1 MIWLRSR
8 VSALIFAT
16 IFILLSNCSENQV
29 GIDNSPSEDE
39 AAEEI
44 FNSGEKEILRKR
56 YGDAA
61 EKFTE
66 VERLC
71 PYSDWAKRALIM
83 QVYSF
88 HKDQSYENVVSA
100 ANRFIEFHPNDKDVP
115 YAYYLIGLS
124 YYDQV
129 LAIGRDQELAKEALR
144 VFSLITKEY
153 PESKYASSSQIRF
166 NFLRDHLASKE
177 MEVGRYYLKRS
188 HYAPAI
194 NRFRGVIEEFPTT
207 SQVPEALHRLVEAY
221 LSLGLVNEAQT
232 AGAILGYN
240 YRSTEWYD
248 RTFALLSSKGLK
260 PKSSGNSWLSKI
272 YRQVVKG
279 QWL

>member
-1 MIWLRSR
+1 MTWLRSR

-29 GIDNSPSEDE
+29 GIDNSPSEDK

-66 VERLC
+66 VERLYT
-71 PYSDWAKRALIM
+71 YSDWAKRALIM

-88 HKDQSYENVVSA
+88 HKDQSYDNVVSA

-194 NRFRGVIEEFPTT
+194 NRFRGVIEEFPKT
-207 SQVPEALHRLVEAY
+207 SQVPESLHRLVEAY

>member
-1 MIWLRSR
+1 MRLLKNH
-8 VSALIFAT
+8 VLFLIFAL
-16 IFILLSNCSENQV
+16 ISLLFSSCSDSQNNI
-29 GIDNSPSEDE
+29 GIGVSEDK

-44 FNSGEKEILRKR
+44 FNSGERELIRRR
-56 YGDAA
+56 YNDAA
-61 EKFTE
+61 EKFKE
-66 VERLC
+66 VERLY

-88 HKDQSYENVVSA
+88 HKDKEYENVVSA
-100 ANRFIEFHPNDKDVP
+100 ANRFIEFHPKDKDIP

-129 LAIGRDQELAKEALR
+129 LAIGRDQKLTQEALKI
-144 VFSLITKEY
+144 FKLIIKEY
-153 PESKYASSSQIRF
+153 PDSEYASSSQIKF
-166 NFLRDHLASKE
+166 DFLKNQLASKE

-188 HYAPAI
+188 HYVSAI
-194 NRFRGVIEEFPTT
+194 NRFRGIIEDFSTT

-221 LSLGLVNEAQT
+221 LSLGLTEEAQT

-240 YRSTEWYD
+240 YKSNEWYE
-248 RTFALLSSKGLK
+248 RSFELLRSKGLK
-260 PKSSGNSWLSKI
+260 PKSLGNSWLSKI

>member
-1 MIWLRSR
+1 MRSFKSH
-8 VSALIFAT
+8 VLFLIFAL
-16 IFILLSNCSENQV
+16 ISLLFSSCSDSQNNI
-29 GIDNSPSEDE
+29 GIGVSEDK

-44 FNSGEKEILRKR
+44 FNSGERELLRRR
-56 YGDAA
+56 YNDAA
-61 EKFTE
+61 EKFKE
-66 VERLC
+66 VERLY

-88 HKDQSYENVVSA
+88 HKDKEYENVVSA
-100 ANRFIEFHPNDKDVP
+100 ANRFIEFHPKDKDIP
-115 YAYYLIGLS
+115 YAYYLIGIS

-129 LAIGRDQELAKEALR
+129 LAIGRDQKLTQEALKI
-144 VFSLITKEY
+144 FELIIKDY
-153 PESKYASSSQIRF
+153 PDSEYASSSQIKF
-166 NFLRDHLASKE
+166 DFLKNQLASKE

-188 HYAPAI
+188 HYVSAI
-194 NRFRGVIEEFPTT
+194 NRFRGIIEDFSTT

-221 LSLGLVNEAQT
+221 LSLGLTDEAQT

-240 YRSTEWYD
+240 YKSNEWYE
-248 RTFALLSSKGLK
+248 RSFELLSSKGLK
-260 PKSSGNSWLSKI
+260 PKSSGNSWLSQI

>member
-1 MIWLRSR
+1 MTWLRGR

-16 IFILLSNCSENQV
+16 IFILLSNCAENQF
-29 GIDNSPSEDE
+29 GISDSPSEDK

-44 FNSGEKEILRKR
+44 FNSGERDILRKR

-66 VERLC
+66 VERLY

-166 NFLRDHLASKE
+166 NFLRYHLASKE

-194 NRFRGVIEEFPTT
+194 NRFRGVIEDFSTT

-221 LSLGLVNEAQT
+221 MSLGLVSEAQT

>member
-1 MIWLRSR
+1 MRLLKNH
-8 VSALIFAT
+8 VLFLIFAL
-16 IFILLSNCSENQV
+16 ISLLFSSCSDSQNNI
-29 GIDNSPSEDE
+29 GIGVSEDK

-44 FNSGEKEILRKR
+44 FNSGERELLRRR
-56 YGDAA
+56 YDDAA
-61 EKFTE
+61 EKFKE
-66 VERLC
+66 VERLY

-88 HKDQSYENVVSA
+88 HKDKEYENVVSA
-100 ANRFIEFHPNDKDVP
+100 ANRFIEFHPKDKDIP

-129 LAIGRDQELAKEALR
+129 LAIGRDQKLTQEALKI
-144 VFSLITKEY
+144 FELIIDEY
-153 PESKYASSSQIRF
+153 SDSEYASSSQIKF
-166 NFLRDHLASKE
+166 DFLKNQLASKE

-188 HYAPAI
+188 HYVSAI
-194 NRFRGVIEEFPTT
+194 NRFRGIIEDFSTT

-221 LSLGLVNEAQT
+221 LSLGLTEEAQT

-240 YRSTEWYD
+240 YKSNEWYE
-248 RTFALLSSKGLK
+248 RSFELLRSKGLK
-260 PKSSGNSWLSKI
+260 PKSLGNSWLSKI

>member
-1 MIWLRSR
+1 MTRIKNPILP
-8 VSALIFAT
+8 LIFLL
-16 IFILLSNCSENQV
+16 IFMSFSNCSENQV
-29 GIDNSPSEDE
+29 GAQKITFEDQ

-44 FNSGEKEILRKR
+44 YNSGEKDILRKR

-61 EKFTE
+61 EKFKE
-66 VERLC
+66 VERLY

-83 QVYSF
+83 QVYAF
-88 HKDQSYENVVSA
+88 HKDRTYEEVVSA
-100 ANRFIEFHPNDKDVP
+100 ANRFIEFHPSDKDVP
-115 YAYYLIGLS
+115 YAYYLVGLS

-129 LAIGRDQELAKEALR
+129 LAIGRDQELAKEALK
-144 VFSLITKEY
+144 VFALIEKEY
-153 PESKYASSSQIRF
+153 PDSEYASNAKIRF

-188 HYAPAI
+188 HYVPAI
-194 NRFRGVIEEFPTT
+194 NRFRGVIEEFSTT

-221 LSLGLVNEAQT
+221 LSLGFADEAQT

-240 YRSTEWYD
+240 YQSTDWYD
-248 RTFALLSSKGLK
+248 RTYQLLMSKGLK
-260 PKSSGNSWLSKI
+260 PKSSGNSWLSNI
-272 YRQVVKG
+272 YRQVIKG

>member
-1 MIWLRSR
+1 MPI
-8 VSALIFAT
+8 IFAF
-16 IFILLSNCSENQV
+16 IFILLLSCSEDQV
-29 GIDNSPSEDE
+29 NTLNNTSEDQ

-44 FNSGEKEILRKR
+44 FISGEKEILRKR
-56 YGDAA
+56 YSDAA
-61 EKFTE
+61 GKFSE
-66 VERLC
+66 IERLY

-83 QVYSF
+83 QVYSY
-88 HKDQSYENVVSA
+88 HKDQSYDDVVSA

-124 YYDQV
+124 YYDRV
-129 LAIGRDQELAKEALR
+129 LAIGRDQELAKEALK
-144 VFSLITKEY
+144 VFSLIKEEY
-153 PESKYASSSQIRF
+153 PESEYASNSEIKF

-194 NRFRGVIEEFPTT
+194 NRFRGVIEEFSTT

-240 YRSTEWYD
+240 YKSSDWYERSFE
-248 RTFALLSSKGLK
+248 LLSSKGLK
-260 PKSSGNSWLSKI
+260 PKSSGNSWLNKV

>member
-1 MIWLRSR
+1 MRLLKNH
-8 VSALIFAT
+8 VLFLIFAL
-16 IFILLSNCSENQV
+16 ISLLFSSCSDSQNNI
-29 GIDNSPSEDE
+29 GIGVSEDK

-44 FNSGEKEILRKR
+44 FNSGERELIRRR
-56 YGDAA
+56 YNDAA
-61 EKFTE
+61 EKFKE
-66 VERLC
+66 VERLY

-88 HKDQSYENVVSA
+88 HKDKEYENVVSA
-100 ANRFIEFHPNDKDVP
+100 ANRFIEFHPKDKDIP

-129 LAIGRDQELAKEALR
+129 LAIGRDQKLTQEALKI
-144 VFSLITKEY
+144 FKLIIKEY
-153 PESKYASSSQIRF
+153 PDSEYASSSQTKF
-166 NFLRDHLASKE
+166 NFLKNQLASKE

-188 HYAPAI
+188 HYVSAI
-194 NRFRGVIEEFPTT
+194 NRFRGIIEDFSTT

-221 LSLGLVNEAQT
+221 LSLGLTDEAQT

-240 YRSTEWYD
+240 YKSNEWYE
-248 RTFALLSSKGLK
+248 RSFELLRSKGLK
-260 PKSSGNSWLSKI
+260 PKSLGNSWLSKI

>member
-1 MIWLRSR
+1 
-8 VSALIFAT
+8 
-16 IFILLSNCSENQV
+16 
-29 GIDNSPSEDE
+29 
-39 AAEEI
+39 
-44 FNSGEKEILRKR
+44 
-56 YGDAA
+56 
-61 EKFTE
+61 
-66 VERLC
+66 
-71 PYSDWAKRALIM
+71 
-83 QVYSF
+83 
-88 HKDQSYENVVSA
+88 
-100 ANRFIEFHPNDKDVP
+100 
-115 YAYYLIGLS
+115 
-124 YYDQV
+124 
-129 LAIGRDQELAKEALR
+129 
-144 VFSLITKEY
+144 
-153 PESKYASSSQIRF
+153 
-166 NFLRDHLASKE
+166 

-194 NRFRGVIEEFPTT
+194 NRFRGVIEDFSTT

-221 LSLGLVNEAQT
+221 LSLGLVSEAQT

>member
-1 MIWLRSR
+1 MTWLKSPA
-8 VSALIFAT
+8 ST
-16 IFILLSNCSENQV
+16 IVVFSVLILLSNCSENQV
-29 GIDNSPSEDE
+29 DIANIVLEDK

-44 FNSGEKEILRKR
+44 FNSGEREILRKR
-56 YGDAA
+56 YSDAA

-66 VERLC
+66 VERLY

-83 QVYSF
+83 QVYSY
-88 HKDQSYENVVSA
+88 HKDQSYDNVVSA
-100 ANRFIEFHPNDKDVP
+100 ANRFIEFHPYDKDVP

-124 YYDQV
+124 YYDRV
-129 LAIGRDQELAKEALR
+129 LAIGRDQELAKEALK
-144 VFSLITKEY
+144 VFNLIKEEY
-153 PESKYASSSQIRF
+153 PKSEYASNSEIKF
-166 NFLRDHLASKE
+166 NFLMDHLATKE

-194 NRFRGVIEEFPTT
+194 NRFRGVIEEFSTT

-221 LSLGLVNEAQT
+221 LSLGLMNEAQT

-240 YRSTEWYD
+240 YKSSDWYERSFE
-248 RTFALLSSKGLK
+248 LLSSKGLK
-260 PKSSGNSWLSKI
+260 PKSSGNSWLNKV

>member
-1 MIWLRSR
+1 MTWLKSPASTI
-8 VSALIFAT
+8 VIFS

-29 GIDNSPSEDE
+29 DIANIILEDK

-44 FNSGEKEILRKR
+44 FNSGEREILRKR
-56 YGDAA
+56 YSDAA

-66 VERLC
+66 VERLY

-83 QVYSF
+83 QVYSY
-88 HKDQSYENVVSA
+88 HKAQSYDNVVSA
-100 ANRFIEFHPNDKDVP
+100 ANRFIEFHPYDKDVP

-124 YYDQV
+124 YYDRV
-129 LAIGRDQELAKEALR
+129 LAIGRDQELAKEALK
-144 VFSLITKEY
+144 VFSIIKEEY
-153 PESKYASSSQIRF
+153 PGSEYASNSEIKF
-166 NFLRDHLASKE
+166 NFLMDHLASKE

-194 NRFRGVIEEFPTT
+194 NRFRGVIEEFSTT

-240 YRSTEWYD
+240 YKSNDWYERSFE
-248 RTFALLSSKGLK
+248 LLSSKGLK
-260 PKSSGNSWLSKI
+260 PKSSGNSWLNKV

>member
-1 MIWLRSR
+1 MTWLKGP
-8 VSALIFAT
+8 VSLLVFSLIFT
-16 IFILLSNCSENQV
+16 LLSNCSDKQV
-29 GIDNSPSEDE
+29 DIANNTSEDQ

-56 YGDAA
+56 YSDAA

-66 VERLC
+66 VERLY

-83 QVYSF
+83 QVYSY
-88 HKDQSYENVVSA
+88 HKDQSYDNVVSA

-124 YYDQV
+124 YYDRV
-129 LAIGRDQELAKEALR
+129 LAIGRDQELAKEALK
-144 VFSLITKEY
+144 VFNLIKEEY
-153 PESKYASSSQIRF
+153 PESEYASNSEIRF

-194 NRFRGVIEEFPTT
+194 NRFRGVVEEFSTT

-240 YRSTEWYD
+240 YRSTDWYE
-248 RTFALLSSKGLK
+248 RTFELLSSKGLK
-260 PKSSGNSWLSKI
+260 PKSSGNSWLNQI

>member
-1 MIWLRSR
+1 MRLLKNH
-8 VSALIFAT
+8 VLFLIFAL
-16 IFILLSNCSENQV
+16 ISLLFSSCSDSQNKI
-29 GIDNSPSEDE
+29 GIGVSEDK

-44 FNSGEKEILRKR
+44 FNSGERELIRRR
-56 YGDAA
+56 YNDAA
-61 EKFTE
+61 EKFKE
-66 VERLC
+66 VERLY

-88 HKDQSYENVVSA
+88 HKDKEYENVVSA
-100 ANRFIEFHPNDKDVP
+100 ANRFIEFHPKDKDIP

-129 LAIGRDQELAKEALR
+129 LAIGRDQKLTQEALKI
-144 VFSLITKEY
+144 FKLIIKEY
-153 PESKYASSSQIRF
+153 PDSEYASSSRIKF
-166 NFLRDHLASKE
+166 DFLKNQLASKE

-188 HYAPAI
+188 HYVSAI
-194 NRFRGVIEEFPTT
+194 NRFRGIIEDFSTT

-221 LSLGLVNEAQT
+221 LSLGLTDEAQT

-240 YRSTEWYD
+240 YKSNEWYE
-248 RTFALLSSKGLK
+248 RSFELLRSKGLK
-260 PKSSGNSWLSKI
+260 PKSSGNNWLSQI

>member
-1 MIWLRSR
+1 MRLLKSH
-8 VSALIFAT
+8 VLFLIFAL
-16 IFILLSNCSENQV
+16 ISLLFSSCSDSQNNI
-29 GIDNSPSEDE
+29 GIGVSEDK

-44 FNSGEKEILRKR
+44 FNSGERELLRRR
-56 YGDAA
+56 YDDAA
-61 EKFTE
+61 EKFKE
-66 VERLC
+66 VERLY

-88 HKDQSYENVVSA
+88 HKDKEYENVVSA
-100 ANRFIEFHPNDKDVP
+100 ANRYIEFHPKDKDIP

-129 LAIGRDQELAKEALR
+129 LAIGRDQKLTQEALKI
-144 VFSLITKEY
+144 FELIIDEY
-153 PESKYASSSQIRF
+153 SDSEYASSSQIKF
-166 NFLRDHLASKE
+166 DFLKNQLASKE

-188 HYAPAI
+188 HYVSAI
-194 NRFRGVIEEFPTT
+194 NRFRGIIEDFSTT

-221 LSLGLVNEAQT
+221 LSLGLTDEAQT

-240 YRSTEWYD
+240 YKSSEWYE
-248 RTFALLSSKGLK
+248 RSFELLRSKGLK
-260 PKSSGNSWLSKI
+260 PKSSGNSWLSQI

>member
-1 MIWLRSR
+1 MRLLKNH
-8 VSALIFAT
+8 VLFLIFAL
-16 IFILLSNCSENQV
+16 ISLLFSSCSDSQNNI
-29 GIDNSPSEDE
+29 GIGISEDK

-44 FNSGEKEILRKR
+44 FNSGERELIRRR
-56 YGDAA
+56 YNDAA
-61 EKFTE
+61 EKFKE
-66 VERLC
+66 VERLY

-88 HKDQSYENVVSA
+88 HKDKEYENVVSA
-100 ANRFIEFHPNDKDVP
+100 ANRFIEFHPKDKDIP

-129 LAIGRDQELAKEALR
+129 LAIGRDQKLTQEALKI
-144 VFSLITKEY
+144 FELIIEEY
-153 PESKYASSSQIRF
+153 PDSEYASSSQIKF
-166 NFLRDHLASKE
+166 DFLKNQLASKE

-188 HYAPAI
+188 PYVSAI
-194 NRFRGVIEEFPTT
+194 NRFRGIIEDFSTT

-221 LSLGLVNEAQT
+221 LSLGLTDEAQT

-240 YRSTEWYD
+240 YKSNEWYE
-248 RTFALLSSKGLK
+248 RSFELLRSKGLK
-260 PKSSGNSWLSKI
+260 PKSLGNSWLSQI

>member
-1 MIWLRSR
+1 MRLLKNH
-8 VSALIFAT
+8 VLFLIFAL
-16 IFILLSNCSENQV
+16 ISLLFSSCSDSQNNI
-29 GIDNSPSEDE
+29 GIGASEDK

-44 FNSGEKEILRKR
+44 FNSGERELIRRR
-56 YGDAA
+56 YNDAA
-61 EKFTE
+61 EKFKE
-66 VERLC
+66 VERLY

-88 HKDQSYENVVSA
+88 HKDKEYENVVSA
-100 ANRFIEFHPNDKDVP
+100 ANRFIEFHPKDKDIP

-129 LAIGRDQELAKEALR
+129 LAIGRDQKLTQEALKI
-144 VFSLITKEY
+144 FKLIIKEY
-153 PESKYASSSQIRF
+153 PDSEYASSSQIKF
-166 NFLRDHLASKE
+166 DFLKNQLASKE

-188 HYAPAI
+188 HYVSAI
-194 NRFRGVIEEFPTT
+194 NRFRGIIEDFSTT

-221 LSLGLVNEAQT
+221 LSLGLTDEAQT

-240 YRSTEWYD
+240 YKSNEWYE
-248 RTFALLSSKGLK
+248 RSFELLRSKGLK
-260 PKSSGNSWLSKI
+260 PKSLGNSWLSQI

>member
-29 GIDNSPSEDE
+29 GIDNSPSEDR

-66 VERLC
+66 VERLY

-240 YRSTEWYD
+240 YRSTEWYE

-260 PKSSGNSWLSKI
+260 LKSSGNSWLSKI

>member
-1 MIWLRSR
+1 MTWLRSR

-29 GIDNSPSEDE
+29 GIDNSPSEDK

-66 VERLC
+66 VERLY

-207 SQVPEALHRLVEAY
+207 SQVPEALHRLVVAY

>member
-1 MIWLRSR
+1 MTWQKSA
-8 VSALIFAT
+8 VSKLLFA
-16 IFILLSNCSENQV
+16 IILSLLSNCTGNNVEN
-29 GIDNSPSEDE
+29 SMSEDQ

-44 FNSGEKEILRKR
+44 YISGERDILRKR

-61 EKFTE
+61 EKFRE
-66 VERLC
+66 VERLY

-83 QVYSF
+83 QVFSY
-88 HKDQSYENVVSA
+88 HKDKSYENVVSA

-115 YAYYLIGLS
+115 YAHYLIGLS

-129 LAIGRDQELAKEALR
+129 LAIGRDQKLTKEALQ
-144 VFSLITKEY
+144 VFSFISENYPSSEY
-153 PESKYASSSQIRF
+153 SSSSRLKYD
-166 NFLRDHLASKE
+166 FLRDHLASKE
-177 MEVGRYYLKRS
+177 MEVGRYYLKRK
-188 HYAPAI
+188 HYVPAI
-194 NRFRGVIEEFPTT
+194 NRFKGVMEDFSTT

-221 LSLGLVNEAQT
+221 LSLGLENEAQT

-240 YRSTEWYD
+240 YKSTDWYE
-248 RTFALLSSKGLK
+248 RTFELLSSKGLK
-260 PKSSGNSWLSKI
+260 PKSSGDSWLNQI

>member
-1 MIWLRSR
+1 MTWLGSR
-8 VSALIFAT
+8 ALALIFAT

-29 GIDNSPSEDE
+29 GIEDSPSEDK

-44 FNSGEKEILRKR
+44 FNAGEKAILRKR

-66 VERLC
+66 VERLY

-129 LAIGRDQELAKEALR
+129 LAIGRDQELSKEALR

-194 NRFRGVIEEFPTT
+194 NRFRGVIEEFSTT

-248 RTFALLSSKGLK
+248 RTFELLSSKGLK

>member
-1 MIWLRSR
+1 MTWPKGFLS
-8 VSALIFAT
+8 VLTFAF
-16 IFILLSNCSENQV
+16 ILILLSNCSENQ
-29 GIDNSPSEDE
+29 GINENSASEDQ

-44 FNSGEKEILRKR
+44 FNLGEKEILRKR
-56 YGDAA
+56 YNDAA

-66 VERLC
+66 VERLY

-83 QVYSF
+83 QVYAY
-88 HKDQSYENVVSA
+88 HKDQSYVNVVSA
-100 ANRFIEFHPNDKDVP
+100 ASRFIEFHPNDKDVP

-124 YYDQV
+124 YYDRV
-129 LAIGRDQELAKEALR
+129 LAIGRDQALATKALQ
-144 VFSLITKEY
+144 VFSLIIEGY
-153 PESKYASSSQIRF
+153 PDSDYASNSQIRV

-188 HYAPAI
+188 HYVPAI
-194 NRFRGVIEEFPTT
+194 NRFRVVIERFPTT

-221 LSLGLVNEAQT
+221 LSLGLANEAQT

-240 YRSTEWYD
+240 YKSTDWYD
-248 RTFALLSSKGLK
+248 RTFELLSNKGLQ
-260 PKSSGNSWLSKI
+260 PKSSGNSWLNQI

>member
-1 MIWLRSR
+1 MRLLKNH
-8 VSALIFAT
+8 VLFLIFAL
-16 IFILLSNCSENQV
+16 ISLLFSSCSDSQNNI
-29 GIDNSPSEDE
+29 GIGVSEDK

-44 FNSGEKEILRKR
+44 FNSGERELIRRR
-56 YGDAA
+56 YNDAA
-61 EKFTE
+61 EKFKE
-66 VERLC
+66 VERLY

-88 HKDQSYENVVSA
+88 HKDKEYENVVSA
-100 ANRFIEFHPNDKDVP
+100 ANRFIEFHPKDKDIP

-129 LAIGRDQELAKEALR
+129 LAIGRDQKLTQEALKI
-144 VFSLITKEY
+144 FKLIIKEY
-153 PESKYASSSQIRF
+153 PDSEYASSSQTKF
-166 NFLRDHLASKE
+166 NFLKNQLASKE

-188 HYAPAI
+188 HYVSAI
-194 NRFRGVIEEFPTT
+194 NRFRGIIEDFSTT

-221 LSLGLVNEAQT
+221 LSLGLTDEAQT

-240 YRSTEWYD
+240 YKSNEWYE
-248 RTFALLSSKGLK
+248 RSFELLRSKGLK
-260 PKSSGNSWLSKI
+260 PKSLGNSWLSQI

>member
-29 GIDNSPSEDE
+29 GTDNSPSEDK

-66 VERLC
+66 VERLY

>member
-1 MIWLRSR
+1 MRLLKNH
-8 VSALIFAT
+8 VLFLIFAL
-16 IFILLSNCSENQV
+16 ISLLFSSCSDSQNNI
-29 GIDNSPSEDE
+29 GISVSEDK

-44 FNSGEKEILRKR
+44 FNSGERELIRRR
-56 YGDAA
+56 YNDAA
-61 EKFTE
+61 EKFKE
-66 VERLC
+66 VERLY

-88 HKDQSYENVVSA
+88 HKGKEYENVVSA
-100 ANRFIEFHPNDKDVP
+100 ANRFIEFHPKDKDIP

-129 LAIGRDQELAKEALR
+129 LAIGRDQKLTQEALKI
-144 VFSLITKEY
+144 FKLIIKEY
-153 PESKYASSSQIRF
+153 PDSEYASSSQIKF
-166 NFLRDHLASKE
+166 DFLKNQLASKE

-188 HYAPAI
+188 HYVSAI
-194 NRFRGVIEEFPTT
+194 NRFRGIIEDFSTT

-221 LSLGLVNEAQT
+221 LSLGLTDEAQT

-240 YRSTEWYD
+240 YKSNEWYE
-248 RTFALLSSKGLK
+248 RSFELLRSKGLK
-260 PKSSGNSWLSKI
+260 PKSLGNSWLSQI

>member
-1 MIWLRSR
+1 MRLLKNH
-8 VSALIFAT
+8 VLFLIFAL
-16 IFILLSNCSENQV
+16 ISLLFSSCSDSQNSI
-29 GIDNSPSEDE
+29 GIGVSEDK

-44 FNSGEKEILRKR
+44 FNSGERELLRRR
-56 YGDAA
+56 YDDAA
-61 EKFTE
+61 EKFKE
-66 VERLC
+66 VERLY

-88 HKDQSYENVVSA
+88 HKDKEYENVVSA
-100 ANRFIEFHPNDKDVP
+100 ANRFIEFHPKDKDIP

-129 LAIGRDQELAKEALR
+129 LAIGRDQKLTQEALKI
-144 VFSLITKEY
+144 FKLIIKEY
-153 PESKYASSSQIRF
+153 PDSEYASSSQIKF
-166 NFLRDHLASKE
+166 DFLKNQLASKE

-188 HYAPAI
+188 HYVSAI
-194 NRFRGVIEEFPTT
+194 NRFRGIIEDFSTT

-221 LSLGLVNEAQT
+221 LSLGLTDEAQT

-240 YRSTEWYD
+240 YKSNEWYE
-248 RTFALLSSKGLK
+248 RSFELLRSKGLK
-260 PKSSGNSWLSKI
+260 PKSSGNSWLSQI

>member
-1 MIWLRSR
+1 MRLLKNH
-8 VSALIFAT
+8 VLFLIFAL
-16 IFILLSNCSENQV
+16 ISLLFSSCSDSQNNI
-29 GIDNSPSEDE
+29 GIGVSEDK

-44 FNSGEKEILRKR
+44 FNSGERELIRRR
-56 YGDAA
+56 YNDAA
-61 EKFTE
+61 EKFKE
-66 VERLC
+66 VERLY

-83 QVYSF
+83 QVYTF
-88 HKDQSYENVVSA
+88 HKGKEYENVVSA
-100 ANRFIEFHPNDKDVP
+100 ANRFIEFHPKDKDIP

-129 LAIGRDQELAKEALR
+129 LAIGRDQKLTQEALKI
-144 VFSLITKEY
+144 FKLIIKEY
-153 PESKYASSSQIRF
+153 PDSEYASSSQIKF
-166 NFLRDHLASKE
+166 DFLKNQLASKE

-188 HYAPAI
+188 HYVSAI
-194 NRFRGVIEEFPTT
+194 NRFRGIIEDFSTT

-221 LSLGLVNEAQT
+221 LSLGLTDEAQT

-240 YRSTEWYD
+240 YKSNEWYE
-248 RTFALLSSKGLK
+248 RSFELLRSKGLK
-260 PKSSGNSWLSKI
+260 PKSLGNSWLSQI

>member
-1 MIWLRSR
+1 MLLLKSNL
-8 VSALIFAT
+8 SNLIFV
-16 IFILLSNCSENQV
+16 FIIMLHSNCSGIQTDIENS
-29 GIDNSPSEDE
+29 ISEDE

-44 FNSGEKEILRKR
+44 FESGEREILRKR

-61 EKFTE
+61 EKFKE
-66 VERLC
+66 IERIY
-71 PYSDWAKRALIM
+71 PYSDWAKRARIM
-83 QVYSF
+83 QVYCY
-88 HKDQSYENVVSA
+88 HKDQSYENVVSS
-100 ANRFIEFHPNDKDVP
+100 ANRFIEFHPYDKDVP

-124 YYDQV
+124 YYDRV
-129 LAIGRDQELAKEALR
+129 LAIGRDQELAKEALK
-144 VFSLITKEY
+144 VFNLIKEEY
-153 PESKYASSSQIRF
+153 PESEYASNSEIRL

-194 NRFRGVIEEFPTT
+194 NRFRGVIEEFSTT

-221 LSLGLVNEAQT
+221 LSLGLFNEAQT

-240 YRSTEWYD
+240 YRSTDWYK
-248 RTFALLSSKGLK
+248 RSFELLSSKGLK
-260 PKSSGNSWLSKI
+260 PKSLGNSWLNQI

>member
-1 MIWLRSR
+1 MRLLKNH
-8 VSALIFAT
+8 VLFLIFAL
-16 IFILLSNCSENQV
+16 ISLLFSSCSDSQNNI
-29 GIDNSPSEDE
+29 GIGVSEDK

-44 FNSGEKEILRKR
+44 FNSGERELIRRR
-56 YGDAA
+56 YNDAA
-61 EKFTE
+61 EKFKE
-66 VERLC
+66 VERLY

-88 HKDQSYENVVSA
+88 HKDKEYENVVSA
-100 ANRFIEFHPNDKDVP
+100 ANRFIEFHPKDKDIP

-129 LAIGRDQELAKEALR
+129 LAIGRDQKLTQEALKI
-144 VFSLITKEY
+144 FKLIIKEY
-153 PESKYASSSQIRF
+153 PDSEYASSSKIKF
-166 NFLRDHLASKE
+166 DFLKNQLASKE

-188 HYAPAI
+188 HYVSAI
-194 NRFRGVIEEFPTT
+194 NRFRGIIEDFSTT

-221 LSLGLVNEAQT
+221 LSLGLTDEAQT

-240 YRSTEWYD
+240 YKSNEWYE
-248 RTFALLSSKGLK
+248 RSFELLRSKGLK
-260 PKSSGNSWLSKI
+260 PKSSGNSWLSQI

>member
-1 MIWLRSR
+1 MTWLKSPASTI
-8 VSALIFAT
+8 VVFS

-29 GIDNSPSEDE
+29 DIANIVLEDK

-44 FNSGEKEILRKR
+44 FNSGEREILRKR
-56 YGDAA
+56 YSDAA

-66 VERLC
+66 VERLY

-83 QVYSF
+83 QVYSY
-88 HKDQSYENVVSA
+88 HKDQSYDNVVSA
-100 ANRFIEFHPNDKDVP
+100 ANRFIEFHPYDKDVP

-124 YYDQV
+124 YYDRV
-129 LAIGRDQELAKEALR
+129 LAIGRDQELAKEALK
-144 VFSLITKEY
+144 VFSLIKEEY
-153 PESKYASSSQIRF
+153 PESKYASNSEIKF
-166 NFLRDHLASKE
+166 NFLMDHLASKE

-188 HYAPAI
+188 HFAPAI
-194 NRFRGVIEEFPTT
+194 NRFRGVIEEFSTT

-240 YRSTEWYD
+240 YKSTDWYE
-248 RTFALLSSKGLK
+248 RTFELLSNKGLK
-260 PKSSGNSWLSKI
+260 PKSSGNSWLNQV

>member
-29 GIDNSPSEDE
+29 GIDNSPSEDK

-66 VERLC
+66 VERLY

>member
-1 MIWLRSR
+1 MRLLKNH
-8 VSALIFAT
+8 VLFLIFAL
-16 IFILLSNCSENQV
+16 ISLLFSSCSDSQNNI
-29 GIDNSPSEDE
+29 GIGVSEDK

-44 FNSGEKEILRKR
+44 FNSGERELIRRR
-56 YGDAA
+56 YNDAA
-61 EKFTE
+61 EKFKE
-66 VERLC
+66 VERLY

-88 HKDQSYENVVSA
+88 HKDKEYENVVSA
-100 ANRFIEFHPNDKDVP
+100 ANRFIEFHPKDKDIP

-129 LAIGRDQELAKEALR
+129 LAIGRDQKLTQEALKI
-144 VFSLITKEY
+144 FKLIIKEY
-153 PESKYASSSQIRF
+153 PDSEYASSSQIKF
-166 NFLRDHLASKE
+166 DFLKNQLASKE

-188 HYAPAI
+188 HYVSAI
-194 NRFRGVIEEFPTT
+194 NRFRGIIEDFSTT

-221 LSLGLVNEAQT
+221 LSLGLTDEAQT

-240 YRSTEWYD
+240 YKSNEWYE
-248 RTFALLSSKGLK
+248 RSFELLRSKGLK
-260 PKSSGNSWLSKI
+260 PKSLGNSWLSQI

-279 QWL
+279 KWL